1 MSSVATSNSSE
12 LVPQRDG
19 FGREEYYGEGR
30 EGYDPRDRGG
40 FGMGGIVAADAA
52 QMTADAAMRRPE
64 RGSPPTYSSQ
74 DGTYSKT
81 SLTPRMRISS
91 VLRIKRTALGSSLQ
105 LEDLVASLLPK
116 FRQCYESMNHV
127 PNQCNMG

>member
-74 DGTYSKT
+74 DGNLQQDQFDAQNADFQRTPYKAYST
-81 SLTPRMRISS
+81 RQQPPTG
-91 VLRIKRTALGSSLQ
+91 GSRSQ
-105 LEDLVASLLPK
+105 SPPQVP
-116 FRQCYESMNHV
+116 SML
-127 PNQCNMG
+127 